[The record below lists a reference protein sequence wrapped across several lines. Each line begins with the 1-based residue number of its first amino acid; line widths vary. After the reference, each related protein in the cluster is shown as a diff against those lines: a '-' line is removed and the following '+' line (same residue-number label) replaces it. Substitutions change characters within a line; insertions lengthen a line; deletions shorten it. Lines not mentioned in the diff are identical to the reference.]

1 METRKLELGRLT
13 LFFALTTRYLSI
25 LSLYFV
31 FTKVLLL
38 QGRAC
43 QEQVEMYPEGWYDT
57 CEWTGLLICE
67 MHRVCHVLPH
77 LGMILSTDSAVS
89 SEFEW

>member
-13 LFFALTTRYLSI
+13 LFSALMTRYLSI
-25 LSLYFV
+25 PSLYFV

-38 QGRAC
+38 QGRTC
-43 QEQVEMYPEGWYDT
+43 QEQVEMYPQRWYDT
-57 CEWTGLLICE
+57 CEWPGLLICE
-67 MHRVCHVLPH
+67 MHRVCHVLPS